1 MPVVIA
7 RSLGVLGAFVLMAIF
22 HIYALSPILNREG
35 LIRIGVFF
43 MLNGIATVSEAAIW
57 GHKNHCKCFGL
68 VLFVSGPSCETTSQF
83 SLNNLHRVITKFP
96 HHAGSKAAM
105 AWICETILATWTAS
119 GLNIPN
125 GLSRVPW
132 RELCDAPSY

>member
-1 MPVVIA
+1 VPVVIA

-57 GHKNHCKCFGL
+57 GHENHCKCFGPRPICVMAFL
-68 VLFVSGPSCETTSQF
+68 RD
-83 SLNNLHRVITKFP
+83 NLHRVITKFP

-105 AWICETILATWTAS
+105 AWTCETILATWTAS